1 LGIYYYPNR
10 WWSLAIPAWIVVLII
25 YIYVALAGY
34 NTGYLTLKMG
44 SVETVVDEAA
54 NIAVIDGEGRLRGR
68 GGKGKRKDVEG
79 MGAGAKGGVREW

>member
-1 LGIYYYPNR
+1 
-10 WWSLAIPAWIVVLII
+10 
-25 YIYVALAGY
+25 
-34 NTGYLTLKMG
+34 MG

-79 MGAGAKGGVREW
+79 MGAGAKGGVREWEKIWSRSTDAVMDVPLGGVCEVLYGGREDEDEDVE